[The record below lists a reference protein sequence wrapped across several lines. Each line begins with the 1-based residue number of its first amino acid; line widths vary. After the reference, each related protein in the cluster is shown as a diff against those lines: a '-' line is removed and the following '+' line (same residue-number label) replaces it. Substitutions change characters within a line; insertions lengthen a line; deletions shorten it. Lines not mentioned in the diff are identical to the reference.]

1 MHVCAC
7 MSVRTACVRTV
18 CCACVVWMCLCMCV
32 CVCVCY
38 DVRVCILLYMCAFVR
53 VCAFVCVPACVRVC
67 VCVRVRACMH
77 VCVHACLCVMCIQTY
92 RIIAGESVEKTRT
105 RVKQAENRQKA
116 VILNT
121 GTLTL
126 KPAFKH
132 SLAKKICVCNASL
145 TCCNT
150 CPPLGVYA
158 IRSPVSRISFFQ
170 NCSFSSFHFSPSL
183 SLTRVH
189 ARARSLFLSIFC
201 LSLNSFSLSFFNFL
215 KISFATLC
223 ECVCVCVCVCVCCVA
238 YVSSFRPTTLV
249 RHQKLALTANCTLGR
264 CI

>member
-92 RIIAGESVEKTRT
+92 RIIAGESVEKTCT
-105 RVKQAENRQKA
+105 RVKQAQNRQKA
-116 VILNT
+116 VIFNT

-132 SLAKKICVCNASL
+132 SLAKKNLCVQCFPDVL
-145 TCCNT
+145 
-150 CPPLGVYA
+150 
-158 IRSPVSRISFFQ
+158 
-170 NCSFSSFHFSPSL
+170 
-183 SLTRVH
+183 
-189 ARARSLFLSIFC
+189 
-201 LSLNSFSLSFFNFL
+201 
-215 KISFATLC
+215 
-223 ECVCVCVCVCVCCVA
+223 
-238 YVSSFRPTTLV
+238 
-249 RHQKLALTANCTLGR
+249 
-264 CI
+264 